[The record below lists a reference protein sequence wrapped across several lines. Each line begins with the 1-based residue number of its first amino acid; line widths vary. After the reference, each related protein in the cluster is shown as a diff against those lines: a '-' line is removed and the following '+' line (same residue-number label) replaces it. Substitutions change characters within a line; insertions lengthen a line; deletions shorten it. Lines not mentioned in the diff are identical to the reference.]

1 MVAAFA
7 PISDTLLRR
16 RRRIGKST
24 VNGVMYVTLKV
35 FNGTLYLCSLGID
48 KHGLDT
54 LIATLLQCSLVSSVH
69 RPAEWVVWIL
79 FKSPDDFSCRE
90 IAPL

>member
-35 FNGTLYLCSLGID
+35 FNGTLHSEVDPEFGTVI
-48 KHGLDT
+48 
-54 LIATLLQCSLVSSVH
+54 
-69 RPAEWVVWIL
+69 
-79 FKSPDDFSCRE
+79 
-90 IAPL
+90 